1 MALELFPHLK
11 LIPLQSGLIEIPCSG
26 LIQPYLSNLGVRFYL
41 EILTPGL
48 AFMGL
53 PSQVLLVLRAK
64 IRTFVTGDYCR

>member
-26 LIQPYLSNLGVRFYL
+26 LIQPYLSNPGVRFYM

-48 AFMGL
+48 AFYG
-53 PSQVLLVLRAK
+53 
-64 IRTFVTGDYCR
+64 TFVTSIAHINGENQDFCHG